1 MSQNKTVFQFQVNS
15 NMAAVDNTIRNWL
28 AANEFKFQPKPNAN
42 YYAYNDPWVK
52 GKRGFEYYI
61 NNNIVTILAYVGTF
75 ENPMELEG
83 LVGAMGKQ
91 AYRNELEPLVQEIK
105 RIESEGAPAMQAV
118 PQQAVQTNA
127 PQPGQAMQPQPQP
140 MQQPQPGG
148 NVNTFIEENMK
159 KKENLVILGFVL
171 SIIGV
176 LISCVGVSF
185 GAILIILEFYC
196 GVQGL
201 KTRKKGMAIA
211 TIVLASINIL
221 ILIMSIVLTIF
232 MA

>member
-61 NNNIVTILAYVGTF
+61 NNNIVTIVAYVGTF

-91 AYRNELEPLVQEIK
+91 TYRNELEPLFQEIK
-105 RIESEGAPAMQAV
+105 RLESGAAPVMQAV
-118 PQQAVQTNA
+118 PGQAAQVTS
-127 PQPGQAMQPQPQP
+127 PQPGQAVQPQPRP

-148 NVNTFIEENMK
+148 NVNAFLEENMK
-159 KKENLVILGFVL
+159 KKETLVILGFVL

-176 LISCVGVSF
+176 LITCLGVSF
-185 GAILIILEFYC
+185 GAILIIMEFYC

-211 TIVLASINIL
+211 TIVLASLNIL
-221 ILIMSIVLTIF
+221 FLIVNIALTV
-232 MA
+232 MLA